1 MLFDKPYDKIH
12 FISFSYFF
20 PFFLISEHYAHGNIT
35 IFHLER
41 GILKKTKM
49 KFHKMDDFGLQTTS
63 KSHTLTWKN
72 EDGIL
77 SEEDDLLLQGSL

>member
-1 MLFDKPYDKIH
+1 MLFDKLYDKIH
-12 FISFSYFF
+12 FISFSYFSL
-20 PFFLISEHYAHGNIT
+20 FLISEHYASGNIT

-63 KSHTLTWKN
+63 KSHTLTWNNK
-72 EDGIL
+72 DGTL
-77 SEEDDLLLQGSL
+77 SVEDDLLLRGSL